1 MDTRLCVG
9 RCTPIRID
17 IHCPRRLSRKLQSF
31 LIWLNQLVSED
42 ADHIR
47 SLLDMLMMTKSI
59 TQAPQ
64 PRDTK
69 EELLELADL
78 DISNLC
84 IEGKAI

>member
-1 MDTRLCVG
+1 MVIFDLFAHALRL
-9 RCTPIRID
+9 
-17 IHCPRRLSRKLQSF
+17 KE
-31 LIWLNQLVSED
+31 LNHLVSED